1 MWATKDDR
9 SHFYHQS
16 TGFGLLSER
25 MEKAPSVFFFGDG
38 DYARLEETG
47 RWAVHVLTAKRRDGQ
62 THERLDGLQEERF
75 VEYTGQYQFAARQGR
90 VEFEK
95 LYKGNER
102 DYALVG
108 ILNIG
113 ADHTTPGMTAGLTLE
128 ACEIELGRHQIL
140 LFPIPSTSEINAPV
154 GIADLTSRQPWEY
167 GILSHDDGKFKN
179 SAYPMSMSFRPMSTL
194 HLANKFLSARSRQN
208 SVVTEVREQYT
219 VCIVSASKQRIIE
232 NEEVGRNFEELRK
245 DLGLLDGQDG
255 LREVRVLRG
264 IALNTDS
271 YSVRFVCSK

>member
-1 MWATKDDR
+1 
-9 SHFYHQS
+9 
-16 TGFGLLSER
+16 
-25 MEKAPSVFFFGDG
+25 
-38 DYARLEETG
+38 
-47 RWAVHVLTAKRRDGQ
+47 
-62 THERLDGLQEERF
+62 
-75 VEYTGQYQFAARQGR
+75 
-90 VEFEK
+90 
-95 LYKGNER
+95 
-102 DYALVG
+102 
-108 ILNIG
+108 
-113 ADHTTPGMTAGLTLE
+113 
-128 ACEIELGRHQIL
+128 
-140 LFPIPSTSEINAPV
+140 
-154 GIADLTSRQPWEY
+154 
-167 GILSHDDGKFKN
+167 
-179 SAYPMSMSFRPMSTL
+179 MSFRPMSTL